1 MNFLGMGPMELAVI
15 AIVGLMIF
23 GPGKLPEVAGQVGKA
38 VRDFK
43 RMTADLSSEFE
54 KTAGLDEIKK
64 TVQKEMAGIQS
75 EVNSVTSG
83 VKKDLTS
90 TTSAVKKSTTST
102 SSTSST
108 AAKTTTSSGTNKTVT
123 PANKSTTTKSTTP
136 AKVEPAKP
144 SKSDPLADFAVFAQP
159 APAKSAAPA
168 VVASAG
174 ASNGSAPPE
183 TRDALA
189 RARARRMTAGYNRTQ
204 A

>member
-1 MNFLGMGPMELAVI
+1 MNFLGMGPMEIAVI

-102 SSTSST
+102 SSSSST
-108 AAKTTTSSGTNKTVT
+108 AAKTTTTGTNKTV
-123 PANKSTTTKSTTP
+123 AAASKTTTAKSTTP
-136 AKVEPAKP
+136 AKVEPAKAT
-144 SKSDPLADFAVFAQP
+144 KADPLADFAVFAQP
-159 APAKSAAPA
+159 AVKSPAAAA
-168 VVASAG
+168 TASAT
-174 ASNGSAPPE
+174 ASNGAATPE
-183 TRDALA
+183 TSDALA
-189 RARARRMTAGYNRTQ
+189 RARARRITAGYNRTQ

>member
-1 MNFLGMGPMELAVI
+1 MNFLGMGPMEIAVI

-90 TTSAVKKSTTST
+90 TTSTAKKTTST
-102 SSTSST
+102 GSTSSA
-108 AAKTTTSSGTNKTVT
+108 AAKTTTSGTNKTVT
-123 PANKSTTTKSTTP
+123 PANTSTTTKSTTP
-136 AKVEPAKP
+136 AKVEPAKA
-144 SKSDPLADFAVFAQP
+144 SKADPFADFAVFAQP
-159 APAKSAAPA
+159 AAKSTAPVATTSAA
-168 VVASAG
+168 
-174 ASNGSAPPE
+174 ASNGTTAPE
-183 TRDALA
+183 TGDALA
-189 RARARRMTAGYNRTQ
+189 RARARRINAGYNRTQ

>member
-1 MNFLGMGPMELAVI
+1 MNFLGMGPMEIAVI

-83 VKKDLTS
+83 VKKDLPS
-90 TTSAVKKSTTST
+90 TASTVKKPTTST

-108 AAKTTTSSGTNKTVT
+108 TAKTTTSGNTNKTVT
-123 PANKSTTTKSTTP
+123 AASTPKTTSTTP
-136 AKVEPAKP
+136 AKVETAKA
-144 SKSDPLADFAVFAQP
+144 SKTDPLGDFAIFAQP
-159 APAKSAAPA
+159 VAEKPAAAPV
-168 VVASAG
+168 VVASNG
-174 ASNGSAPPE
+174 AAPE
-183 TRDALA
+183 TSDALS
-189 RARARRMTAGYNRTQ
+189 RARARRMQAGYNRVQ

>member
-1 MNFLGMGPMELAVI
+1 MNFLGMGPMEIAVI

-90 TTSAVKKSTTST
+90 TTSATKKSATPTGSTT
-102 SSTSST
+102 ST

-123 PANKSTTTKSTTP
+123 PANKPTTSKTTTP

-144 SKSDPLADFAVFAQP
+144 SKADPLADFAVFAQP
-159 APAKSAAPA
+159 AAKSAVPVA
-168 VVASAG
+168 VASSA
-174 ASNGSAPPE
+174 ASNGSAAPE
-183 TRDALA
+183 TGDALA

>member
-1 MNFLGMGPMELAVI
+1 MNFLGMGPMEIAVI

-90 TTSAVKKSTTST
+90 TTSTAKKPATST
-102 SSTSST
+102 SSTTST
-108 AAKTTTSSGTNKTVT
+108 AAKTTTTGNTNKTVT
-123 PANKSTTTKSTTP
+123 PASSTAKTSTST
-136 AKVEPAKP
+136 KVEPAKA
-144 SKSDPLADFAVFAQP
+144 SKTDPLGDFAIFAQP
-159 APAKSAAPA
+159 VAEKPAAAP
-168 VVASAG
+168 VVA
-174 ASNGSAPPE
+174 ASNGAAPE
-183 TRDALA
+183 TSDALA
-189 RARARRMTAGYNRTQ
+189 RARARRMTAGYNRVQ

>member
-1 MNFLGMGPMELAVI
+1 MNFLGMGPMEIAVI

-64 TVQKEMAGIQS
+64 TVQKEIAGIQS

-90 TTSAVKKSTTST
+90 TTSAVKKSTPSTT
-102 SSTSST
+102 SSSST
-108 AAKTTTSSGTNKTVT
+108 AAKTTTTGTNKTV
-123 PANKSTTTKSTTP
+123 AAASKTTTAKSTTP
-136 AKVEPAKP
+136 AKVEPAKA
-144 SKSDPLADFAVFAQP
+144 SKADPLADFAVFAQP
-159 APAKSAAPA
+159 AAKSPAPVA
-168 VVASAG
+168 TASAA
-174 ASNGSAPPE
+174 ASNGSTPPE
-183 TRDALA
+183 TGDALA
-189 RARARRMTAGYNRTQ
+189 RARARRITAGYNRTQ

>member
-90 TTSAVKKSTTST
+90 TTTAAKKATTT
-102 SSTSST
+102 ASSSST
-108 AAKTTTSSGTNKTVT
+108 AAKTTTTGTNKTVT
-123 PANKSTTTKSTTP
+123 PANKSTTAKSTTP

-144 SKSDPLADFAVFAQP
+144 SKADPLADFAVFAQP
-159 APAKSAAPA
+159 VAKSPAPVATAA
-168 VVASAG
+168 
-174 ASNGSAPPE
+174 ASNGSAAPE
-183 TRDALA
+183 TGDALA

>member
-1 MNFLGMGPMELAVI
+1 MNFLGMGPMEIAVI

-75 EVNSVTSG
+75 EVNNVTSG

-90 TTSAVKKSTTST
+90 TTSTAKKPATST
-102 SSTSST
+102 SSTTST
-108 AAKTTTSSGTNKTVT
+108 TAKATTSGGTNKTVT
-123 PANKSTTTKSTTP
+123 PASSTKTSTP
-136 AKVEPAKP
+136 AKVEPAKA
-144 SKSDPLADFAVFAQP
+144 SKADPLGDFAIFAQP
-159 APAKSAAPA
+159 VTEKPAPASVAAANGAAP
-168 VVASAG
+168 
-174 ASNGSAPPE
+174 E
-183 TRDALA
+183 TSDALA
-189 RARARRMTAGYNRTQ
+189 RARARRMQAGYNRVQ

>member
-1 MNFLGMGPMELAVI
+1 MEIAVI

-90 TTSAVKKSTTST
+90 TTSTAKKTTTST
-102 SSTSST
+102 GSTSAT
-108 AAKTTTSSGTNKTVT
+108 AAKTTTSGTNKTVT

-136 AKVEPAKP
+136 AKVEPAKA
-144 SKSDPLADFAVFAQP
+144 SKADPFADFAVFAQP
-159 APAKSAAPA
+159 EAKSPAP
-168 VVASAG
+168 VATTSVA
-174 ASNGSAPPE
+174 ASNGSVAPE
-183 TRDALA
+183 TGDALA
-189 RARARRMTAGYNRTQ
+189 RARARRMSAGYNRTQ

>member
-1 MNFLGMGPMELAVI
+1 MNFLGMGPMEIAVI

-38 VRDFK
+38 IRDFK

-90 TTSAVKKSTTST
+90 TTSTAKKPATST
-102 SSTSST
+102 SATTPT
-108 AAKTTTSSGTNKTVT
+108 AAKATTGSGTNKTVT
-123 PANKSTTTKSTTP
+123 PASTTKSSTP
-136 AKVEPAKP
+136 AKVEPAKA
-144 SKSDPLADFAVFAQP
+144 SKTDPLGDFAIFAQP
-159 APAKSAAPA
+159 VAEKPAAAP
-168 VVASAG
+168 VVA
-174 ASNGSAPPE
+174 ASNGAAPE
-183 TRDALA
+183 TSDALA
-189 RARARRMTAGYNRTQ
+189 RARARRMQAGYNRVQ

>member
-1 MNFLGMGPMELAVI
+1 MELAVI

-75 EVNSVTSG
+75 EVNIVTSV
-83 VKKDLTS
+83 VKMDLTS
-90 TTSAVKKSTTST
+90 TTTAAKKATTT
-102 SSTSST
+102 ASSSST
-108 AAKTTTSSGTNKTVT
+108 AAKTTTTGTNKTVT
-123 PANKSTTTKSTTP
+123 PANKSTTAKSTTP

-144 SKSDPLADFAVFAQP
+144 SKADPLADFAVFAQP
-159 APAKSAAPA
+159 VAKSPAPVAAA
-168 VVASAG
+168 A
-174 ASNGSAPPE
+174 ASNGSTAPE
-183 TRDALA
+183 TGYALA
-189 RARARRMTAGYNRTQ
+189 RARSRRMSAVYNRTQ

>member
-1 MNFLGMGPMELAVI
+1 MNFLGMGPMEIAVI

-90 TTSAVKKSTTST
+90 TTSTAKKTTTST
-102 SSTSST
+102 GSTSST
-108 AAKTTTSSGTNKTVT
+108 AAKTTTSGTNKTVT
-123 PANKSTTTKSTTP
+123 PANKSTTAKSTTP
-136 AKVEPAKP
+136 AKVEPAKA
-144 SKSDPLADFAVFAQP
+144 SKADPLADF
-159 APAKSAAPA
+159 
-168 VVASAG
+168 
-174 ASNGSAPPE
+174 
-183 TRDALA
+183 
-189 RARARRMTAGYNRTQ
+189 
-204 A
+204 